1 MKIFGA
7 KSNLEKCTESVYNNI
22 KNDIKEIFLKHE
34 KYEFTYYDLRD
45 ILEEISREICTEII
59 NARPSKYTKRKK

>member
-1 MKIFGA
+1 M
-7 KSNLEKCTESVYNNI
+7 YRNNF
-22 KNDIKEIFLKHE
+22 KNDIKNIVLKHE
-34 KYEFTYYDLRD
+34 EYQFAYSDLRD

>member
-1 MKIFGA
+1 MYENLWRKIKFR
-7 KSNLEKCTESVYNNI
+7 KMYRNNF
-22 KNDIKEIFLKHE
+22 KNDIKNIVLKHE
-34 KYEFTYYDLRD
+34 EYQFAYSDLRD